1 MSRVGE
7 KIKGLRN
14 EAGMT
19 QKVLAK
25 KLGVSESFINEV
37 ELGRKVINESII
49 DRLSKIFNKDINDIT
64 MSVEVEGAEE
74 NETMEELFG
83 KQVKAP
89 LPKKTAAAVSK
100 KTVEVNE
107 AWSGAFASVLKSLPV
122 YDYSL
127 TSVIST
133 RLMPIQNNK
142 IEGFAQDKVFYLQIM
157 DDEMSGFRIYKGDL
171 AFAHSVSEPVNNA
184 VCLVEYNGD
193 RAIRQVKKLDSS
205 KLLLISNRGSV
216 RTETVGIKDI
226 KMIAKL
232 ERIEFTL

>member
-1 MSRVGE
+1 MSRLGE

-14 EAGMT
+14 ETGMS

-37 ELGRKVINESII
+37 ELGRRVINESVI
-49 DRLSKIFNKDINDIT
+49 DRLSKIFSKDINDIS
-64 MSVEVEGAEE
+64 MSVEVESAES

-83 KQVKAP
+83 KQVKTP
-89 LPKKTAAAVSK
+89 TVRKTAAAAPK
-100 KTVEVNE
+100 KNAEVND

-127 TSVIST
+127 TSVLSI

-142 IEGFAQDKVFYLQIM
+142 IDGFAQDKVFYLQIM

-171 AFAHSVSEPVNNA
+171 AFAHSISEPVNNA

-193 RAIRQVKKLDSS
+193 RVIRQVKKLDST

-216 RTETVGIKDI
+216 RTETIGIKDLKI
-226 KMIAKL
+226 IAKL